1 MNNKYIGNRM
11 QLFDVREYKFTGG
24 KAEGTRAIDIWNGA
38 NLHFTVLPD
47 RCLDLFTVRYK
58 NKNMAFHTPN
68 GVVNPA
74 YYNELGNV
82 WLRSFGA
89 GFMTTCGLKNY
100 GGADG
105 SNPEL
110 TFHGRMSNTP
120 CEMLSIQ
127 IPEDGDTVTIS
138 GVMKEA
144 ILFGSNMSLTRTITC
159 KYGEDKIYVKDVIK
173 NEGFSETHLS
183 LLYHFNMGYPL
194 MSENSKII
202 IPSVKC
208 HPFSAHAKERP
219 DAWNYFEAPTD
230 NFEEMLFEHE
240 LSEKYF
246 GIDNPDINTSMRVN
260 YLSPALTN
268 FLEWKACQSGNYV
281 CGLEP
286 MTATNSGFKAN
297 VENGT
302 QKYLKPQ
309 EKVVN
314 TFEISFSD
322 LA

>member
-11 QLFDVREYKFTGG
+11 QLFDVREYKFSNG
-24 KAEGTRAIDIWNGA
+24 KAEGTRAIDIWNGG

-58 NKNMAFHTPN
+58 NNNMAFHTPN

-100 GGADG
+100 GAADG
-105 SNPEL
+105 TNPEL

-120 CEMLSIQ
+120 CERLSID
-127 IPEDGDTVTIS
+127 IPEDGGSVTVS

-144 ILFGSNMSLTRTITC
+144 ILFGSNMTLTRSITC
-159 KYGEDKIYVKDVIK
+159 KYGEDKIFVKDVIK
-173 NEGFSETHLS
+173 NEGFKDTHLS
-183 LLYHFNMGYPL
+183 LLYHFNLGYPL
-194 MSENSKII
+194 VSENSKIVL
-202 IPSVKC
+202 PSAKC
-208 HPFSAHAKERP
+208 HPFSASAKADP
-219 DAWNYFEAPTD
+219 DSWTHFDAPSD
-230 NFEEMLFEHE
+230 DAEEMLFEHE
-240 LSEKYF
+240 LSDKYF
-246 GIDNPDINTSMRVN
+246 GIDNADINTSLRIN
-260 YLSPALTN
+260 YLSPILTN
-268 FLEWKACQSGNYV
+268 FLEWKACQSGTYV

-302 QKYLKPQ
+302 QKYLAPQ

-314 TFEISFSD
+314 TFEINFSD
-322 LA
+322 LK